1 LVGETGRGRRP
12 AAAGVI
18 AEGCAMLRWAVI
30 FLIIAL
36 VAGALLFAGVPGS
49 AATVARIVFIAFLI
63 FAALFL
69 IVALVGIGG
78 IA

>member
-1 LVGETGRGRRP
+1 
-12 AAAGVI
+12 
-18 AEGCAMLRWAVI
+18 MLRWAVI

-63 FAALFL
+63 LAALFL

-78 IA
+78 LA